1 MTCAGQKRATQLPA
15 MLKCRVEN
23 PKTEGLTNS
32 VRPMAA
38 QDGAVDCLLD
48 LIEDL
53 KRRGKKLEHL
63 PPSFWTEAAHKI
75 LLHPLL
81 ADSSTAE

>member
-1 MTCAGQKRATQLPA
+1 
-15 MLKCRVEN
+15 
-23 PKTEGLTNS
+23 
-32 VRPMAA
+32 MAA

-53 KRRGKKLEHL
+53 KRRGKKLEQL
-63 PPSFWTEAAHKI
+63 PPLFWTEAAHKI

-81 ADSSTAE
+81 SDSSTAE